1 MHLEMKKLTCIIN
14 QYIISPDT
22 LTNQDRHLE
31 VKVAAV
37 HIVAATV
44 SGAMLE
50 SLSDKLCNARSFEWA
65 L

>member
-1 MHLEMKKLTCIIN
+1 MHLEMKKLTCICMNDIISLDRLIN
-14 QYIISPDT
+14 QDH
-22 LTNQDRHLE
+22 HLE

-37 HIVAATV
+37 HLVAATV

-50 SLSDKLCNARSFEWA
+50 SLSDKPCNVRSFEWA